1 MFFFFFFGV
10 CLVDKKGQ
18 FSGLCVF
25 PCLCFCVWLTRKG
38 KKILENLGVCFL
50 YLNLSLCSLC
60 GFVFIMF
67 LLKMNLDLNLCI
79 EF

>member
-1 MFFFFFFGV
+1 MCVSVFVFL
-10 CLVDKKGQ
+10 CLVDK
-18 FSGLCVF
+18 
-25 PCLCFCVWLTRKG
+25 KG

-67 LLKMNLDLNLCI
+67 LLKMNLNLNLCI